1 MSLLEESS
9 INNTAV
15 DEWLP
20 WGGIT
25 RPAVMEQK
33 DHSYFSVISYLPW
46 DRYIFSDNVTFPE
59 FRRGWGLW
67 SERQH
72 TLAGD
77 YHYLALFWNP
87 FTEKNKSY
95 VENSLGERIAKD
107 ETLDYFEQEVQKF
120 TKQIRQVTVARLLT
134 YQEIMD
140 FLSFSLSMGD
150 NRVEMPEDSSCMD
163 VLLSQDIKFRF
174 DANDIYINDKRVLIV
189 TLPGLT
195 EPNILFDKFANI
207 PFRYV
212 HRLLMFNQDETKKD
226 LNRYAGHWCSGRK
239 TMLKRIEQDIFGN
252 INGYYYN
259 GFIFH
264 VPSNEYDNFRLYV
277 TNELTKL
284 EIPFIIEN
292 YNLKDVWWG
301 SIAGNYLANITPPLV
316 GFSSVTD
323 LLIQRKSANIPQ
335 EQRFQ
340 QYIDAMG
347 REGNLPNV

>member
-1 MSLLEESS
+1 MLKESA

-46 DRYIFSDNVTFPE
+46 YKQVFPNNVNFPE
-59 FRRGWGLW
+59 LCRGWGLW

-72 TLAGD
+72 TLKGD
-77 YHYLALFWNP
+77 THYIVLFWNP

-95 VENSLGERIAKD
+95 VENTLGEKIDKD
-107 ETLDYFEQEVQKF
+107 KTKDYFEQESQKF
-120 TKQIRQVTVARLLT
+120 TKMIRQVTVARLLT

-150 NRVEMPEDSSCMD
+150 NHADMPEDSSCMD

-195 EPNILFDKFANI
+195 EPNMLFDKFSKI

-212 HRLLMFNQDETKKD
+212 RRLLMFNPDEAKKD
-226 LNRYAGHWCSGRK
+226 LNKYAGHWCSGRK
-239 TMLKRIEQDIFGN
+239 TMLKRIEQDIISS

-264 VPSNEYDNFRLYV
+264 VPRQEYENFRSYI
-277 TNELTKL
+277 TAELTKM

-323 LLIQRKSANIPQ
+323 LLIQRPSVNNPQ
-335 EQRFQ
+335 EKRFQ

-347 REGNLPNV
+347 REGNLTNV